1 MNKNLNLPSCV
12 IMAGGLGK
20 RLGAITKKIPKPI
33 IKVNN
38 KPFLYYLLDK
48 LILSGFSKFVFVL
61 SYKNRKII
69 EKLEYYK
76 NKKKLK
82 FIYHIDKKKNQ
93 GTFKSLNDIKKDL
106 GKDFFYTNADELPN
120 FSIKKFYKLYK
131 SSSSLITFVLFK
143 NSKLGHF
150 AIKEKRIFCSKK
162 KDKNKYI
169 ECGFKFINKRIFKL
183 INSNKKK
190 LENNFLNNYL
200 LKRCNYIE
208 IKKLPYRIDSAHE
221 ITNAKKFI

>member
-82 FIYHIDKKKNQ
+82 FIYRIDKKK
-93 GTFKSLNDIKKDL
+93 KSR
-106 GKDFFYTNADELPN
+106 N
-120 FSIKKFYKLYK
+120 F
-131 SSSSLITFVLFK
+131 
-143 NSKLGHF
+143 
-150 AIKEKRIFCSKK
+150 
-162 KDKNKYI
+162 
-169 ECGFKFINKRIFKL
+169 
-183 INSNKKK
+183 
-190 LENNFLNNYL
+190 
-200 LKRCNYIE
+200 
-208 IKKLPYRIDSAHE
+208 
-221 ITNAKKFI
+221 